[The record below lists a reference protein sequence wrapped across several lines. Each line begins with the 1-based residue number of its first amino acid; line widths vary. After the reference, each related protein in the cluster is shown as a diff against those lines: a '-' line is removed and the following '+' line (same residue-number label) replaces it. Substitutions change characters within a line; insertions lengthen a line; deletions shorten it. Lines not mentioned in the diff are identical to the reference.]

1 MSIEARVNKLGL
13 NGLIEDGIHVHS
25 KELIIASQVNVHR
38 FGLAKVLV
46 RINGDSFKRTCAEND
61 GSQFKRC
68 HQSLQRS
75 FGRLSDYRRP
85 GSYSN

>member
-38 FGLAKVLV
+38 LGLAKVLV
-46 RINGDSFKRTCAEND
+46 RINGDSFKELAQKMMEANSSD
-61 GSQFKRC
+61 A
-68 HQSLQRS
+68 QSLQRS
-75 FGRLSDYRRP
+75 FAFGLFCLKRTP
-85 GSYSN
+85 A

>member
-25 KELIIASQVNVHR
+25 KELIIVSQVNVHR

-46 RINGDSFKRTCAEND
+46 RINGDSFKELAQKMMEAN
-61 GSQFKRC
+61 S
-68 HQSLQRS
+68 
-75 FGRLSDYRRP
+75 SDAIKAF
-85 GSYSN
+85 SAALEDQ

>member
-38 FGLAKVLV
+38 LGLAKVLV
-46 RINGDSFKRTCAEND
+46 RINGDSFKELAQKMMEAN
-61 GSQFKRC
+61 S
-68 HQSLQRS
+68 
-75 FGRLSDYRRP
+75 SDAIKAFSAAL
-85 GSYSN
+85 GDK